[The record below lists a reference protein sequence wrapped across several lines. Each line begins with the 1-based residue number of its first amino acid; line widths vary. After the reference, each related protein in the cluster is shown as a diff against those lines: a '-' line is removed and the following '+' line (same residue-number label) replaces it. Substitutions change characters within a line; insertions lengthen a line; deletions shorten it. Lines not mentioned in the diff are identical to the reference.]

1 VFNTVVG
8 QNLIRGQHK
17 ADTEEEGENGEDREK
32 HSDRHDDASL
42 GLSPKA
48 KCRRP
53 CQFTTAMG
61 RIVIESTRAEGLT
74 VLRPD
79 PPHRL
84 DERISVTPRIFKPS
98 GRVAVMLGR
107 SGTGSFSHE
116 HYSSLPS
123 KTLRAAMGCAVRA
136 TETHNV
142 TKRSIFAW

>member
-1 VFNTVVG
+1 MSAKPRRIIAPAAPKRASVTVVG

-17 ADTEEEGENGEDREK
+17 ADAEEEGENGEDREK

-53 CQFTTAMG
+53 CQFSAAMG

-79 PPHRL
+79 APHRL
-84 DERISVTPRIFKPS
+84 DEHISVTPRIFKPW
-98 GRVAVMLGR
+98 GPVAV
-107 SGTGSFSHE
+107 
-116 HYSSLPS
+116 
-123 KTLRAAMGCAVRA
+123 
-136 TETHNV
+136 NV
-142 TKRSIFAW
+142 GAIREPQP